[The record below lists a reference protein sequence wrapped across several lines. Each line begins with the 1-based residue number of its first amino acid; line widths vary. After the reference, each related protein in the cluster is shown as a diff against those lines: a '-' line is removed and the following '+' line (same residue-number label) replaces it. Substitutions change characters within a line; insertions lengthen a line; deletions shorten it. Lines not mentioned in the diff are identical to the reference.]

1 MLLNPCK
8 CGRNASFDVGERV
21 EGERH
26 FVACDDCTRS
36 TMDYL
41 TRNEAVSA
49 WNEHN
54 PPKPRSVS
62 EFDALRQDRKDLDAV
77 NARVAELEELC
88 VTMRE
93 ELDGLLYG
101 AGE

>member
-1 MLLNPCK
+1 MLLNPCT

-21 EGERH
+21 EGDGH
-26 FVACDDCTRS
+26 FVTCDDCTRS

-41 TRNEAVSA
+41 TRNEALSA

-54 PPKPRSVS
+54 PPKPIPVS
-62 EFDALRQDRKDLDAV
+62 EFDAIRQDRKDLDAID
-77 NARVAELEELC
+77 ARVAELEELC
-88 VTMRE
+88 VIMRE
-93 ELDGLLYG
+93 DIDDLLEK